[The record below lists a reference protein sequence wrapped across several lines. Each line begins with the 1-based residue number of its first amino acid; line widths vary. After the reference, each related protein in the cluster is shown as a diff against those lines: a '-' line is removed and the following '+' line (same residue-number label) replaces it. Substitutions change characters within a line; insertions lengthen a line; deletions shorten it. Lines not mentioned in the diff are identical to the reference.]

1 MVDLGV
7 LLSWFPYS
15 PYYIFLPCCTFF
27 FFFFSYDTKK
37 SASSSPTSIFPKSYP
52 IIGSAFALLAN
63 RDRHN
68 QWAAE
73 VLNVCPTNT
82 YVLRYI
88 GCVIVT
94 TAYSENVKHILK
106 SNFSNYPK
114 GGELRGIL
122 GDFLGNGI
130 FNADGDSWKF
140 QRQISS
146 HEFNSTSLRKF
157 IEEIVKIEIFDR
169 LIPVLSMAAENNS
182 VLDLQDILQRFAF
195 DNICKISFG
204 YDPSYL
210 SPSQSLEKT
219 EFAVAFEDAT
229 RIMSERIGHI
239 FHLLWKVKRFLN
251 IGSEKRLKQA
261 TATIRESARKI
272 VRQKKRELKENSSLE
287 TTDLLSRFVKD
298 DKLDEDF
305 VIDIVISFI
314 LAGQDTSSAALTWFF
329 WLVSC
334 NPQVEKEIL
343 KEISQI
349 DEEPGYDDVKDMV
362 YIHASLCESMRLYP
376 PVPYDSKEAA
386 SDDIFPDGTVIKKG
400 DRVSFSIYAMGR
412 MDNLWGLD
420 CNEFKPERWLER
432 NSVTGKL
439 SFVSKDSYAYP
450 VFQAGPRI
458 CLGKEMAFLQMKMIS
473 VEVFR
478 RFQVV
483 PANGNDFAPAFAS
496 YLTTKMIG
504 GFPVKIQKR
513 TA

>member
-1 MVDLGV
+1 MAVDLGF

-15 PYYIFLPCCTFF
+15 PYIILPCLTFLIF
-27 FFFFSYDTKK
+27 FYNSKK
-37 SASSSPTSIFPKSYP
+37 STSPSPTDIFPKSYP
-52 IIGSAFALLAN
+52 IIGSVFALLAN

-88 GCVIVT
+88 GMVIVT
-94 TAYSENVKHILK
+94 TAYPDNVKHILK

-122 GDFLGNGI
+122 SDFLGDGI

-157 IEEIVKIEIFDR
+157 IEEVVKIEISDR
-169 LIPVLSMAAENNS
+169 LVPVLSMTAEKNT
-182 VLDLQDILQRFAF
+182 VLDFQDILQRFAF
-195 DNICKISFG
+195 DYICKISFG

-210 SPSQSLEKT
+210 SLSLEKKT
-219 EFAVAFEDAT
+219 EFAVAFEDGT

-239 FHLLWKVKRFLN
+239 FQLYWKVKRFLN

-272 VRQKKRELKENSSLE
+272 VRQKKNELNEKSSLE

-349 DEEPGYDDVKDMV
+349 AEEPGYDDIKNMV
-362 YIHASLCESMRLYP
+362 YIHVSLCESMRLYP

-386 SDDIFPDGTVIKKG
+386 GDDIFPDGTIIKKG
-400 DRVSFSIYAMGR
+400 DRVSFSVYAMGR

-420 CNEFKPERWLER
+420 SNEFKPERWLQKD
-432 NSVTGKL
+432 NATGKL
-439 SFVSKDSYAYP
+439 SFVSKDSFAYP

-458 CLGKEMAFLQMKMIS
+458 CLGKEMAFLQMKMIV

-478 RFQVV
+478 RFKVV
-483 PANGNDFAPAFAS
+483 PAAVIGNDFVPEFGS
-496 YLTTKMIG
+496 YLTSKMKG